1 MDFTSEDMIGLLEYL
16 NQENVDNFDG
26 LIEGLLSYGIDR
38 DKAEIITD
46 TLDAGYGISS
56 DSEVLNEEEQYI
68 ADLLCNIINET
79 ME

>member
-1 MDFTSEDMIGLLEYL
+1 MDFTSEDMVGLLEYL

-38 DKAEIITD
+38 DKANYCK

-68 ADLLCNIINET
+68 ADLLCNIINKT

>member
-1 MDFTSEDMIGLLEYL
+1 MDFTSEDMVGLLEYL
-16 NQENVDNFDG
+16 NQENEDNFDG

-46 TLDAGYGISS
+46 TLDAEYGISS

-68 ADLLCNIINET
+68 SDLLCKIINET